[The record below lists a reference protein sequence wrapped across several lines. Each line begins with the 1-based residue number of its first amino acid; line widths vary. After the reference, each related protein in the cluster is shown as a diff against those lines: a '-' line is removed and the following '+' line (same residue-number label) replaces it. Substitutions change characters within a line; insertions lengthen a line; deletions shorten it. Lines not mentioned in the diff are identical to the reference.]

1 MIALRFLDAAR
12 FLDRP
17 GEVAVAAAT
26 VVALAGIAASL
37 PPLLAAREREAT
49 RSRLT
54 PSLVMLTGGAA
65 ITFAAYLAFQIRCTG
80 TGCRAGAGSGLFELD
95 RWWHSESTWEW
106 GAQLLVASVGLIASS
121 LAFWLSARA
130 NRWAR
135 PPLWAA
141 RLLYFT
147 WAVFVFVVPAAYEL
161 TT

>member
-1 MIALRFLDAAR
+1 MERIVL
-12 FLDRP
+12 
-17 GEVAVAAAT
+17 AAAI
-26 VVALAGIAASL
+26 VVGVIAMAAALAALMRA
-37 PPLLAAREREAT
+37 PRQNARA
-49 RSRLT
+49 RLT
-54 PSLVMLTGGAA
+54 PALVILTGGAA

-80 TGCRAGAGSGLFELD
+80 TGCRAGAGSGPFELD